1 MPFNF
6 DVMRKVFNEVL
17 GMHIEIPDN
26 PRIVSLAPSITD
38 ILHEIGVWD
47 NVVGVS
53 IYCNIPEKARE
64 KPRVGAYLKVMYN
77 RLDELEPDIIFT
89 TTGAQRNVTFEL
101 RDKGYNVYPVKLPIS
116 LYGIIENVFEIAGV
130 LDKVDEAISL
140 SKEYIDILDGIK
152 DSLSGSVY
160 YEIDLGG
167 PITAGKL
174 SYIHNSL
181 EHIGLRNIYGD
192 QYVTWVQPDFNYV
205 VEKNPD
211 IILYEMKPGS
221 NITVDQLKK
230 IFEERGWGDI
240 EAFKNDR
247 IFLLKP
253 DSLAH
258 YGPTHFKIL
267 EDLVT
272 RIEGT
277 LLS

>member
-1 MPFNF
+1 MYI
-6 DVMRKVFNEVL
+6 MRRVFNEIL
-17 GMHIEIPDN
+17 GVHIEVPED

-38 ILHEIGVWD
+38 ILNEIGVWD

-53 IYCNIPEKARE
+53 IYCNIPEKAKE

-101 RDKGYNVYPVKLPIS
+101 RDNGYNVYPVKLPIS
-116 LYGIIENVFEIAGV
+116 LYGIIENVFEVAGV
-130 LDKVDEAISL
+130 LDRVDKAISL
-140 SKEYIDILDGIK
+140 AKEYIEILNRIK
-152 DSLSGSVY
+152 NSLSGSVY

-174 SYIHNSL
+174 SYIHNAL
-181 EHIGLRNIYGD
+181 EHIGLKNIYGD
-192 QYVTWVQPDFNYV
+192 KYVTWIQPDFNYIAMR
-205 VEKNPD
+205 NPD

-221 NITVDQLKK
+221 NLTIDKLKK
-230 IFEERGWGDI
+230 IFEERGWSDLD
-240 EAFKNDR
+240 AFKNDR

-258 YGPTHFKIL
+258 YGPTLFHIL
-267 EDLVT
+267 EDIVSMLKKGNKFT
-272 RIEGT
+272 
-277 LLS
+277 